1 MDRSTADTIIGPCS
15 NERDARP
22 TSSVRVTVYRP
33 DYSMLPDEREQSIRE
48 IRCMFPR
55 STIVSESPMIIEGL
69 ERREL
74 YKLRR

>member
-1 MDRSTADTIIGPCS
+1 MDRSTADTIIGQCS

-48 IRCMFPR
+48 IRCMFLRAYQTTQTPF
-55 STIVSESPMIIEGL
+55 
-69 ERREL
+69 RRGV
-74 YKLRR
+74 